1 MKRLVLAYLCA
12 VLVAAAWP
20 QRENPAVAEMIAG
33 ARNLLGSMTAR
44 QQSAAAF
51 SVEDAERLNW
61 HYVPRPRKGVALKEL
76 TPAQHKLAHALLATG
91 LSREGYVKA
100 ANIMYLEQILHEQE
114 DNSPIRDPDDYSFTI
129 FGKPSETEPWGW
141 RVEGHHLSL
150 NFTLRGPMVLSA
162 TPAFFGANPARVK
175 NGPLAGLQVLEA
187 EEDLGRRLVLSFRG
201 ARAKE
206 VIIDVKAPA
215 DILTR
220 ASRKAELG
228 SPVGVPVSEMD
239 KEQAAMLMNLVNVY
253 AHRLR
258 EELAESELE
267 KLRGAGLEKIRF
279 AWAGGLEPGQP
290 HYYRIQGPTFVIEF
304 DNTQNNANHIHS
316 VWRDFEGDF
325 GMDALRDH
333 YAQSHRGALAK

>member
-1 MKRLVLAYLCA
+1 MKKLVLAYLCA

-44 QQSAAAF
+44 QQSAATF

-61 HYVPRPRKGVALKEL
+61 HYVPRSRKGMALKDL
-76 TPAQHKLAHALLATG
+76 TPAQEKLAHALLATG

-114 DNSPIRDPDDYSFTI
+114 NNSPVRDPDDYSFTI
-129 FGKPSETEPWGW
+129 FGNPSETEPWGW

-150 NFTLRGPMVLSA
+150 NFTLRGPKVLSA

-175 NGPLAGLQVLEA
+175 NGPLAGMQVLGA
-187 EEDLGRRLVLSFRG
+187 EEDLGRSLVRSFRG
-201 ARAKE
+201 KRARE

-215 DILTR
+215 DIITR
-220 ASRKAELG
+220 ASHKAELG
-228 SPVGVPVSEMD
+228 SPVGVPLSAMD
-239 KEQAAMLMNLVNVY
+239 KEQAVMLMNLVNVY

-267 KLRGAGLEKIRF
+267 ELREAGLEKIRF

-290 HYYRIQGPTFVIEF
+290 HYYRIHGPTFVIEF
-304 DNTQNNANHIHS
+304 DNTQDNANHIHS

-325 GMDALRDH
+325 GMDVLRDH
-333 YAQSHRGALAK
+333 YAHSHRGALAK